1 MKYVCETCNKVFSTH
16 EEAEVCEKAHER
28 EREAESVMEAEAEEI
43 SKAVSAFVVK
53 YKRKPGIVLTDEASA
68 VLFDNST
75 NRIADLLWELL
86 W

>member
-1 MKYVCETCNKVFSTH
+1 MKYVCETCDKVFSTH
-16 EEAEVCEKAHER
+16 EEAEACEKAHEQ